1 MSAVIQRDGKTQN
14 DDQPSSRFSFTGSE
28 ETLNGLYRTP
38 ATTPTS
44 TKCAPSSSECT
55 TPYGNNCD
63 LFSSAVPLNLQSKV
77 SSKGQTTTSIV
88 RIYKSALTF
97 RKFTIL
103 NANKRRIIYTAE
115 KTNRGPVPT
124 IHVYR
129 DHKDWR
135 ERYMGSIDLSTVDS
149 DTEVLEVSMG
159 PDVSSGDFH
168 AGASRHCTHSWGPHR
183 PWKLK
188 GEGQDGDGA
197 AHHVAWFNDDKSV
210 QLAGMTLLLSTNFLG
225 TRCGTLYV
233 TTNNVE
239 AAAGLLD
246 EIVVSVIAFL
256 VVNRRWSCCFCAAR
270 RTWAK
275 LVELSNT

>member
-1 MSAVIQRDGKTQN
+1 MSGVIQRDGGTQN
-14 DDQPSSRFSFTGSE
+14 DDQLSSRFSFTGSE

-44 TKCAPSSSECT
+44 TKYTRSFSECT
-55 TPYGNNCD
+55 TPSGNNSD

-77 SSKGQTTTSIV
+77 SSKEQTTTSIA
-88 RIYKSALTF
+88 RIYKSPLTF
-97 RKFTIL
+97 QKFTIFD
-103 NANKRRIIYTAE
+103 ANKRRILYTAE

-135 ERYMGSIDLSTVDS
+135 ERYLGFVDLSTVDS

-159 PDVSSGDFH
+159 PNASSGDFH

-188 GEGQDGDGA
+188 DDGQDADGA
-197 AHHVAWFNDDKSV
+197 AHHVAWFNDNKSV
-210 QLAGMTLLLSTNFLG
+210 QLAGMTLLLSTSFWG
-225 TRCGTLYV
+225 TRYGTLYV

-239 AAAGLLD
+239 AAADLLD

-256 VVNRRWSCCFCAAR
+256 AVNM
-270 RTWAK
+270 
-275 LVELSNT
+275 L